1 MDPAI
6 YLEIADEILAGSGV
20 SKAKAVVCKRHR
32 LEKFPSNADILG
44 ALEGDMRR
52 RLLPVLLKKPVRTIS
67 GVAVVAVMTS
77 PEPCPHGR
85 CAYCPTGEGSPQSY
99 TGFEPA
105 ALRGRR
111 SDFDPFVQ
119 VSDRLSQLETIGH
132 NVDKAELIVMGGT
145 FPARDRGYQEWFVRR
160 CFDAMNSFGRED
172 KLESPD
178 IESAHSVN
186 EKAGVRNV
194 GVTFETRPDYAG
206 EEQVDWMLGLG
217 GTRLEMGV
225 QTLRDDVYAM
235 MDRGHTVQHVIDAT
249 RIVKDAGLKLGY
261 HMMPGLFSTPRQ
273 DLQIFE
279 TLFSSPDFRP
289 DMLKIYPT
297 LVLERTK
304 LYGMWEKGDF
314 IPLTDEECVDLI
326 CEIKKGLPKWVRTM
340 RIQRD
345 IPAGLVAAGLKK
357 GNLGELVTR
366 RMDEEGVRCR
376 CIRCREA
383 GHQNYKKGV
392 KVSNIEIL
400 TERYNASKGSEYF
413 ISAEDLGNDVICGYL
428 RLRFP
433 SKHAHRIEIDGE
445 TAVVRELKVLG
456 RALKIGEQSSGEGQH
471 KGIGRA
477 LIEKA
482 KEISREN
489 GKNLLLVTSAVGTR
503 EYYRALGF
511 KLLGPY
517 MEKKL

>member
-44 ALEGDMRR
+44 VLPDDMRR
-52 RLLPVLLKKPVRTIS
+52 LLLPVLMKKPVRTLS

-111 SDFDPFVQ
+111 SEFDPFVQ
-119 VSDRLSQLETIGH
+119 VSGRLSQLQTIGH

-160 CFDAMNSFGRED
+160 CFDAMNGFGRED
-172 KLESPD
+172 KLESLD
-178 IESAHSVN
+178 IESAQGVN
-186 EKAGVRNV
+186 EKASVRNV

-206 EEQVDWMLGLG
+206 EEQVDWMLRLG

-225 QTLRDDVYAM
+225 QTLRDDVYKK
-235 MDRGHTVQHVIDAT
+235 MDRGHSVRDVIDAT

-261 HMMPGLFSTPRQ
+261 HMMPGLFSTPDEDKRM
-273 DLQIFE
+273 FE

-297 LVLERTK
+297 LVLKGTG
-304 LYGMWEKGDF
+304 LFDMWEKGDYT
-314 IPLTDEECVDLI
+314 PLSDDECVDLI

-357 GNLGELVTR
+357 GNLGELVQNR
-366 RMDEEGVRCR
+366 LDAEGVRCR

-383 GHQNYKKGV
+383 GLMDYKKGV
-392 KVSNIEIL
+392 QASDLTIL
-400 TERYNASKGSEYF
+400 AEGYEASLGREYF
-413 ISAEDLGNDVICGYL
+413 ISAEDVEKDVISGYL

-433 SKHAHRIEIDGE
+433 SKDAHRSEIDGE
-445 TAVVRELKVLG
+445 TAVVRELKVFG
-456 RALKIGEQSSGEGQH
+456 RALKIGEQNTIKGQH
-471 KGIGRA
+471 RGLGRE
-477 LIEKA
+477 LLSKA
-482 KEISREN
+482 EEISLEN
-489 GKNLLLVTSAVGTR
+489 GKTRLLVTSAVGTR
-503 EYYRALGF
+503 EYYRRMGF
-511 KLLGPY
+511 ERIGAY
-517 MEKKL
+517 MGKKL